1 MKKFYS
7 SDGYIFNKKIK
18 KDLSID
24 DGFFIYPIHASKFV
38 IMDDCNDFTNQY
50 EIKKEILLFLNA
62 LR

>member
-7 SDGYIFNKKIK
+7 SNGYICNKKIK
-18 KDLSID
+18 KGLSVD
-24 DGFFIYPIHASKFV
+24 NEFCIYPIHASKFV
-38 IMDDCNDFTNQY
+38 IIDDCNDFINHY